1 MTKQESYQN
10 QNHQVSKLVFLHRK
24 YKMKMQTEDKFCT
37 EIDDLV
43 MQNKSSG
50 FNDEIFYMK
59 TIFPTTA
66 CGTSMILLGTLLSW
80 KAGLQKAY
88 EKLLFQS
95 LGRVRQD
102 LL

>member
-1 MTKQESYQN
+1 
-10 QNHQVSKLVFLHRK
+10 
-24 YKMKMQTEDKFCT
+24 MKMQTEDKFCT
-37 EIDDLV
+37 EIDELV

-50 FNDEIFYMK
+50 FNDKIFYMK

-66 CGTSMILLGTLLSW
+66 CGTSMILLGTLLSR

>member
-24 YKMKMQTEDKFCT
+24 CKMKMQTEDKFCT
-37 EIDDLV
+37 EIDELV

-66 CGTSMILLGTLLSW
+66 CGTSMILLGTLL
-80 KAGLQKAY
+80 Y
-88 EKLLFQS
+88 
-95 LGRVRQD
+95 
-102 LL
+102 